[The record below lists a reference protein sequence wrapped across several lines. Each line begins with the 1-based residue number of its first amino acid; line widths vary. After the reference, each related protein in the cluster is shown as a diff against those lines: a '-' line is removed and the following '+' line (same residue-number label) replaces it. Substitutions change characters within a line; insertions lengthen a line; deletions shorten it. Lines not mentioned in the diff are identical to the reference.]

1 MKTIRH
7 NVFETNSSSEHVFV
21 VTNKSIWE
29 RFEKGELIYDLYA
42 DDGDELKES
51 SKIAEEIK
59 TQYEWL
65 SPELISEIITNLCD
79 SGKRKKFQKDLNA
92 LIRRFNFEGY
102 DHQFFTYENFS
113 DITHNFDYGD
123 TNIKIDGNKVEA
135 YLEWYE

>member
-1 MKTIRH
+1 MQTIRH

-42 DDGDELKES
+42 DEDELKES

-92 LIRRFNFEGY
+92 LIRRFDFESY